1 MFYQKN
7 IHKFLNKIDYDK
19 RKINNNYDIMR
30 ILKK

>member
-7 IHKFLNKIDYDK
+7 IHKFSNKIDYDK
-19 RKINNNYDIMR
+19 RKINNDYDIMR